1 MNNPKEPNNS
11 TSSSQK
17 PAEDHEPTRRN
28 RLRLPST
35 LLSQEQREIVALHQQ
50 GYGTR
55 QIARRVCHDRKTV
68 RRVLLQQGLLKPIS
82 PPPSPKKLDPFRELI
97 RQKVDKNLC
106 LTRILRE
113 IREAGYSGGRT
124 ILADYVRSIRS
135 PLVPSRTAK
144 RRFETAPGEELQA
157 DWSLYTVPIASQPVR
172 VHALS
177 CVLAYS
183 RKAHVRFYRD
193 ERESTLLEGLML
205 AFEAFDGVA
214 LRCVFDNMSTV
225 VLGRMGPNRKPLWHP
240 RFLDFARHYGFEPFA
255 CRVMDP
261 DRKGKNERFFDYLEK
276 DFVRGAEFSS
286 FEDLNQRVQQWINQI
301 ANRRIHGTTRMVPD
315 QAWQI
320 ERDFLIR
327 LPDTR
332 FGVYREEIRQVGP
345 DATISVLGTLYVVP
359 ATLARQSVRV
369 HLFAG
374 HFEVLNRNDTVV
386 FSRNYVEDKDK
397 GKLQFDPNQYAA
409 LPNRRPEPPPTRI
422 DEAFLK
428 RFPVLAPLVE
438 GIARRMKS
446 LAHVHLRTLWR
457 LADLYGEA
465 SFLAAA
471 TRAQQYH
478 RFNAEAVRRMLEQ
491 AHPLPEN
498 PPEIVPLDAA
508 TRALTTLGE
517 VDPGSLAN
525 YGHLDTTTASTGQ
538 KTPRSST
545 DRDEISTSEQHHEE
559 KEEPH
564 DR

>member
-1 MNNPKEPNNS
+1 MNNPNEPDNP
-11 TSSSQK
+11 TSISQK
-17 PAEDHEPTRRN
+17 PAENHETKNRN
-28 RLRLPST
+28 RLRLPSK
-35 LLSQEQREIVALHQQ
+35 LLLQEEREIVELHQQ

-68 RRVLLQQGLLKPIS
+68 RRVLLQKGLLHPIS
-82 PPPSPKKLDPFRELI
+82 TPPSPNKLDPFRELI
-97 RQKVDKNLC
+97 RQKVDKNLT

-124 ILADYVRSIRS
+124 ILSDYVRSIRS

-144 RRFETAPGEELQA
+144 RRFETGPAEELQV
-157 DWSLYTVPIASQPVR
+157 DWSLYTVPIAGEPVR

-193 ERESTLLEGLML
+193 ERESTLLEGLSL
-205 AFEAFDGVA
+205 AFEAFGGVA
-214 LRCVFDNMSTV
+214 LRAVFDNMSTV
-225 VLGRMGPNRKPLWHP
+225 VLGRIGPNHKPLWHP
-240 RFLDFARHYGFEPFA
+240 RFLDFARYYGFEPFA
-255 CRVMDP
+255 CRILDP

-276 DFVRGAEFSS
+276 DFVRAAEFSS
-286 FEDLNQRVQQWINQI
+286 FEDLNQRVQQWLDQI

-315 QAWQI
+315 EAWQI

-332 FGVYREEIRQVGP
+332 FGVYGEEIRQVGP
-345 DATISVLGTLYVVP
+345 DATISVHGTLYVVP

-374 HFEVLNRNDTVV
+374 YFEVLNRNGTVV
-386 FSRNYVEDKDK
+386 FARAYVEDKDK
-397 GKLQFDPNQYAA
+397 GKLQLDSNQYAT
-409 LPNRRPEPPPTRI
+409 LPNRPPDSRSTRI
-422 DEAFLK
+422 DEVFLK

-438 GIARRMKS
+438 GIIRRMKS

-457 LADLYGEA
+457 LADLYGEEA
-465 SFLAAA
+465 FLGAA
-471 TRAQQYH
+471 TRAQDFR
-478 RFNAEAVRRMLEQ
+478 RFNAEAVRRILEQ

-508 TRALTTLGE
+508 TRALTILGE
-517 VDPGSLAN
+517 VDSGSLAN
-525 YGHLDTTTASTGQ
+525 YDHLDTTAALTERPGGGID
-538 KTPRSST
+538 PDGISSP
-545 DRDEISTSEQHHEE
+545 EQHNDD
-559 KEEPH
+559 KEDPH
-564 DR
+564 GS